1 MMKKL
6 FKWLALIV
14 GFAVFA
20 GLLILLMVKFT
31 PSPPAAEVDFAR
43 EALSKAGRDKA
54 DTYSTKLYN
63 EARAAYDSAMAN
75 WKRENA
81 KFLFF
86 RNFEKVEAFARL
98 AAKRAGQ
105 ATTSS
110 QLNSNSL
117 KIKVREKI
125 DSVNKTASG
134 IDHVFGRYPLDT
146 DARKKIAKGNILLK
160 EAEVAYSKGQY
171 IPANTKINE
180 AEHLLTTVFDTEMS
194 DLKDYFNSLPTWK
207 KWAQQAIS
215 ESEKNKSYSILVDKF
230 SKKCYVYL
238 KGEKKFE
245 FDAELGINW
254 VGNKR
259 RMGDK
264 ATPEG
269 IYKVVNKFQGKQT
282 EYYKSLSLDYPN
294 PRDMERFKTELS
306 KGSLPAWAK
315 IGGGIEI
322 HGGGGKGVD
331 WTEGCIALTNS
342 EIDIVYN
349 IAKIGTP
356 VIIVGSTKDL
366 SLILENELL
375 RNGNRQDN

>member
-1 MMKKL
+1 M
-6 FKWLALIV
+6 FYKWLALIL
-14 GFAVFA
+14 GSAGFA

-31 PSPPAAEVDFAR
+31 PSPPESEIDFAR
-43 EALSKAGRDKA
+43 EALSMAHRDKA

-75 WKRENA
+75 WKRENN

-86 RNFEKVEAFARL
+86 RNYQRVETYAKL

-105 ATTSS
+105 ATTTSQINSS
-110 QLNSNSL
+110 SL
-117 KIKVREKI
+117 KILVKEKI
-125 DSVNKTASG
+125 DSVNRTASE
-134 IDHVFGRYPLDT
+134 IDHIFGRYPLPSES
-146 DARKKIAKGNILLK
+146 RKKVANGNILLK
-160 EAEVAYSKGQY
+160 EAEVAFYRSQY
-171 IPANTKINE
+171 IQANSKINE
-180 AEHLLTTVFDTEMS
+180 AEFLLTTVYNIEFS
-194 DLKDYFNSLPTWK
+194 DLKDYFKSLPVWK

-215 ESEKNKSYSILVDKF
+215 ESEKNKTYSIVVDKF
-230 SKKCYVYL
+230 SKKCYIYL
-238 KGEKKFE
+238 KGVKKFE

-294 PRDMERFKTELS
+294 ARDMERFKSELS
-306 KGSLPAWAK
+306 RGSLPAWAK

-342 EIDIVYN
+342 EIDVVYD
-349 IAKIGTP
+349 IAKVGTP

-366 SLILENELL
+366 SLVLENDLL